1 MAKNTH
7 LEHLEDD
14 IINNG
19 SAGATNSIRFLKS
32 LRDMLT
38 TGKGGTNVKVTT
50 KWDGAPAI
58 VCGTDPELDLF
69 FVGTKS
75 VFAKSNPKICYSDAD
90 IETFYGDHPI
100 KDKLKQ
106 CLSMLST
113 LPIQGV
119 LQGDLLFT
127 ETPPLTTMGGK
138 RCYKFK
144 PNTITYCVEAAT
156 KMGQRVGGADL
167 GIVFHT
173 YYRGSSIE
181 SMSAGFGVDVSK
193 LQGNKKIAVFSSTF
207 QNVNGKANLTSTEL
221 NKINNTINT
230 AESNL
235 NRGKAFL
242 DKVSNE
248 KGTVSTPA
256 LFKIYFNQVVKSGR
270 LPSSSR
276 AMGQDFTN
284 FVTQRYNAEIAKKKT
299 PKAQKDW
306 TDKKDEC
313 IKYLNTNATV
323 MYAALSGFMNL
334 IQAKIQII
342 NKLNKIEGVGTFL
355 EDENGYKVT
364 SPEGFVAI
372 QDGAALK
379 LVDRLEFS
387 RANFTVA
394 KDWGK

>member
-19 SAGATNSIRFLKS
+19 SVGATNAIKFLKS

-38 TGKGGTNVKVTT
+38 TGKGGSNVKVTT

-75 VFAKSNPKICYSDAD
+75 VFAKGNPKICYSDAD

-100 KDKLKQ
+100 KDKLKM
-106 CLSMLST
+106 CLRMLST
-113 LPIQGV
+113 LPIKGV

-127 ETPPLTTMGGK
+127 STPPLTTMAGK

-156 KMGQRVGGADL
+156 GMGKIVAGADL

-173 YYRGSSIE
+173 YYTGATIE
-181 SMSAGFGVDVSK
+181 SMTAGFGVDVKK
-193 LQGNKKIAVFSSTF
+193 LQGNPKIAVFSSTF
-207 QNVNGKANLTSTEL
+207 TNVNGQANLSAAEL
-221 NKINNTINT
+221 TKLNNTISI
-230 AESNL
+230 AERNL
-235 NRGKAFL
+235 SAGKVFL
-242 DKVSNE
+242 DKIAAE
-248 KGTVSTPA
+248 KGTISTPA
-256 LFKIYFNQVVKSGR
+256 LFKIYFNQVVKRGKI
-270 LPSSSR
+270 PTSSA
-276 AMGQDFTN
+276 AMAREFAS
-284 FVTQRYNAEIAKKKT
+284 FVDERYKAEIAKKKT
-299 PKAQKDW
+299 PKAQADW
-306 TDKKDEC
+306 DDRRQKA
-313 IKYLNTNATV
+313 IAFLNSNKTV
-323 MYAALSGFMNL
+323 MFSALSGFKNL
-334 IQAKIQII
+334 ITAKEQVI
-342 NKLNKIEGVGTFL
+342 NKLKKIQGVGTFL
-355 EDENGYKVT
+355 EDENGYRVT

-372 QDGAALK
+372 QDGSALK